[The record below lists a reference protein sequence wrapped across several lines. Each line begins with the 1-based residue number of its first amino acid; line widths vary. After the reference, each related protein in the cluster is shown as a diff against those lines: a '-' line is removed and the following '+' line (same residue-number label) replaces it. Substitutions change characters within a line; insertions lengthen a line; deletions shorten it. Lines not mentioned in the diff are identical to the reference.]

1 MKKIIVLLIV
11 VLLATFFYAYG
22 RIDYDK
28 IIGCWGTAS
37 LEKLK
42 IKGDACM
49 NKGRMDSA
57 LVLYSIIINRY
68 NSDMPR
74 DEQNLCASAMNNAA
88 YLYMFHHSNYSE
100 AYTNLLRA
108 QHIAEENGMQKLLPC
123 VYLNIGNIY
132 TIYYD
137 NKTAVKFFKKSF
149 YSSIDVNDWSIL
161 LTVFTNLVGTA
172 IQEERISSVR
182 DEVAVFRR
190 LNIPK
195 MPMLRY
201 SRLMCSAA
209 EYLLKD
215 NNSMAV
221 DCLRQA
227 AAAVDS
233 KLQPERYR
241 LFVNQLEAIVLGKS
255 KRYKEALAL
264 SLKIERES
272 GKEAPD
278 IQEQMRSNISTLYGK
293 LGKADSALLWQERRM
308 ALSDT
313 IFRDQRY
320 SQIRDLNVA
329 YEMQNANMKLLHSEN
344 KRHTIMVALVVTLFA
359 MVIIFVL
366 VLVLINKNRRLNIS
380 NHDLYRRN
388 GEIMRMNDNE
398 RKLRTEYE
406 QRIAECER
414 EIKILTEKDVQS
426 VESKQSSDAMDE
438 AVRQSLLEKI
448 NNVLDDV
455 SEISKNEFSIGRL
468 SKLVSSNSHYV
479 SQVINET
486 YGKNFSTVLGEARV
500 RQACKRLGDIEAYG
514 NLTIEAIAGE
524 LGFKSRS
531 NFVTVFKKIT
541 GLTPS
546 EYKKISRE
554 TFLADK

>member
-28 IIGCWGTAS
+28 IISCWGTAS

-149 YSSIDVNDWSIL
+149 YSSVDVNDWSIL

-172 IQEERISSVR
+172 IQEDHINSVR

-221 DCLRQA
+221 GCLRQA

-241 LFVNQLEAIVLGKS
+241 LFANQLETIVLGKS
-255 KRYKEALAL
+255 KRYKEALDL
-264 SLKIERES
+264 SLKIEQES
-272 GKEAPD
+272 GKNAPD

-293 LGKADSALLWQERRM
+293 LGKADSALWWQERRM

>member
-1 MKKIIVLLIV
+1 MKKIIVLMIV

-28 IIGCWGTAS
+28 IIDRWGTAS

-42 IKGDACM
+42 INGDACM

-108 QHIAEENGMQKLLPC
+108 QHIAEDNGMQKLLPC

-344 KRHTIMVALVVTLFA
+344 KRHTVMVALVVTLFA
-359 MVIIFVL
+359 MVIIFAL

-414 EIKILTEKDVQS
+414 EIKILTEKDVQT
-426 VESKQSSDAMDE
+426 VESKQSSDVMDD

-455 SEISKNEFSIGRL
+455 SEISRNEFSIGRL

-524 LGFKSRS
+524 LGFRSRS
-531 NFVTVFKKIT
+531 NFITVFKKIT

-554 TFLADK
+554 KFLVDK

>member
-1 MKKIIVLLIV
+1 MKKIIVLMIV

-28 IIGCWGTAS
+28 IIDRWGTAS

-42 IKGDACM
+42 INGDACM

-308 ALSDT
+308 ALSDN

-344 KRHTIMVALVVTLFA
+344 KRHTVMVALIVTLFA
-359 MVIIFVL
+359 MVIIFAL

-414 EIKILTEKDVQS
+414 EIKILTEKDVQT
-426 VESKQSSDAMDE
+426 VESKQSSDVMDD

-455 SEISKNEFSIGRL
+455 SEISRNEFSIGRL

-524 LGFKSRS
+524 LGFRSRS

-554 TFLADK
+554 KFLVDK

>member
-149 YSSIDVNDWSIL
+149 YSSANVNDWSIL

-172 IQEERISSVR
+172 IQEDHINSVR

-221 DCLRQA
+221 GCLRQA

-241 LFVNQLEAIVLGKS
+241 LFANQLETIVLGKS
-255 KRYKEALAL
+255 KRYKEALDL
-264 SLKIERES
+264 SLKIEQES
-272 GKEAPD
+272 GKNAPD

-293 LGKADSALLWQERRM
+293 LGKADSALWWQERRM

-438 AVRQSLLEKI
+438 SVRQSLLEKI

>member
-149 YSSIDVNDWSIL
+149 YSSVDVNDWSIL

-172 IQEERISSVR
+172 IQEDHINSVR

-221 DCLRQA
+221 GCLRQA

-241 LFVNQLEAIVLGKS
+241 LFANQLETIVLGKS
-255 KRYKEALAL
+255 KRYKEALDL
-264 SLKIERES
+264 SLKIEQES
-272 GKEAPD
+272 GKNAPD

-293 LGKADSALLWQERRM
+293 LGKADSALWWQERRM